1 MSIKT
6 NVLSDRIE
14 VAFPCELIPLFEELF
29 KAARW
34 CGSGKVWI
42 LKNTAVNRANIERFK
57 GAANGLSIRMLE
69 LREAEFKVQEIEF
82 MYREITRLEKETD
95 YNLDGYQA
103 FLKVNEDLDSL
114 KRLYQVS
121 WTVAEEAVEKAAAV
135 KQEAESKVNAILSVY
150 GAHELIEKLLS
161 KSRLGRDL
169 GEREAVKNKLFE
181 IYGMIRRDYFL
192 EVEMLNELYTASWY
206 RLGRYKLS
214 EVLKKLYKNVKVV
227 RSVGGE

>member
-1 MSIKT
+1 
-6 NVLSDRIE
+6 
-14 VAFPCELIPLFEELF
+14 
-29 KAARW
+29 
-34 CGSGKVWI
+34 
-42 LKNTAVNRANIERFK
+42 
-57 GAANGLSIRMLE
+57 MLE

-82 MYREITRLEKETD
+82 TYREITRLEKETD
-95 YNLDGYQA
+95 YYLDGYQA